1 MEVNDFFI
9 NGIDERVDEALY
21 FLNDILD
28 TNDIQYGDYSNL
40 YDIIDSIYTFVHNN
54 EKGEQ

>member
-1 MEVNDFFI
+1 MEVNDSFI

-54 EKGEQ
+54 

>member
-1 MEVNDFFI
+1 MEVNSSFI

-28 TNDIQYGDYSNL
+28 TNDIQYDDYSNL
-40 YDIIDSIYTFVHNN
+40 YDIIDSIYMFVHDN
-54 EKGEQ
+54 EEDEQ

>member
-1 MEVNDFFI
+1 MEVNNSFI

-40 YDIIDSIYTFVHNN
+40 YDIIDSIYIFVHDN
-54 EKGEQ
+54 EEDEQ

>member
-1 MEVNDFFI
+1 MEVNDYFI

-28 TNDIQYGDYSNL
+28 TNDIQYDDYSNL